1 MRGKVITMQIPINE
15 SDWKLFRQKLPDW
28 QEAYI
33 DRLNREYVSLLAGAG
48 TASDKFWELEKR
60 INSDKHRTGVDARMS
75 RSNMYHRCSPPL
87 KNAEQFLYRDN
98 EKRQIQPRQNHQTV
112 DH

>member
-1 MRGKVITMQIPINE
+1 MQIPINE

-33 DRLNREYVSLLAGAG
+33 DSLNREYVSLLVGTG

-60 INSDKHRTGVDARMS
+60 ISSDKHRTGVSVRMS
-75 RSNMYHRCSPPL
+75 RSDMYQNLLALLQDGVITLDNLADFSIDL
-87 KNAEQFLYRDN
+87 QEQMTFL
-98 EKRQIQPRQNHQTV
+98 IQNG
-112 DH
+112 

>member
-1 MRGKVITMQIPINE
+1 MQISINE

-33 DRLNREYVSLLAGAG
+33 DKLNREYASLLTGTG

-60 INSDKHRTGVDARMS
+60 ISSDKHRMGIDARMS
-75 RSNMYHRCSPPL
+75 RSNMYTNLLGLLQDGVITLDDLVDFSIDLQERMT
-87 KNAEQFLYRDN
+87 FLM
-98 EKRQIQPRQNHQTV
+98 QNGQN
-112 DH
+112 

>member
-1 MRGKVITMQIPINE
+1 MQISINE

-33 DRLNREYVSLLAGAG
+33 DKLNREYASLLTGTG

-60 INSDKHRTGVDARMS
+60 ISSDKHRMGIDARMS
-75 RSNMYHRCSPPL
+75 RSNMYPNLLGLIQDGVITLYDLVDFSIDLQERMT
-87 KNAEQFLYRDN
+87 FLM
-98 EKRQIQPRQNHQTV
+98 QNGQN
-112 DH
+112 

>member
-1 MRGKVITMQIPINE
+1 MQISINE

-33 DRLNREYVSLLAGAG
+33 DKLNREYASLLTGTG

-60 INSDKHRTGVDARMS
+60 ISSDKSRIGVDARMS
-75 RSNMYHRCSPPL
+75 RSNMYSNLLGLLQGGVITLDDLADFSIDLQERMT
-87 KNAEQFLYRDN
+87 F
-98 EKRQIQPRQNHQTV
+98 IMQNW
-112 DH
+112 

>member
-1 MRGKVITMQIPINE
+1 MQISINE

-33 DRLNREYVSLLAGAG
+33 DKLNREYASLLTGTG

-60 INSDKHRTGVDARMS
+60 ISSDKRRIGVDARMS
-75 RSNMYHRCSPPL
+75 RSNMYQNL
-87 KNAEQFLYRDN
+87 LGFL
-98 EKRQIQPRQNHQTV
+98 
-112 DH
+112 

>member
-1 MRGKVITMQIPINE
+1 MQISINE

-33 DRLNREYVSLLAGAG
+33 DKLNREYASLLTGTG

-60 INSDKHRTGVDARMS
+60 ISSDKHRMGIAARMS
-75 RSNMYHRCSPPL
+75 RSNMYPNLLGLLQDGVITPDDLVDFSIDLQERMT
-87 KNAEQFLYRDN
+87 FLM
-98 EKRQIQPRQNHQTV
+98 QNGQN
-112 DH
+112 